1 MEYIAV
7 IHKDTNNTYWAE
19 FPDVP
24 GCFSSGNTIE
34 EVKRNARE
42 ALFLYFSGPN
52 FIEPIYPYEST
63 MEEIKRNYQGEA
75 FVHISLPSRFLVV

>member
-7 IHKDTNNTYWAE
+7 IHKDTNDTYWAE

-34 EVKRNARE
+34 EVKKNAGE
-42 ALFLYFSGPN
+42 ALDLYFSGSKYLDL
-52 FIEPIYPYEST
+52 IYPREST
-63 MEEIKRNYQGEA
+63 LEEIKEKYEGEA
-75 FVHISLPSRFLVV
+75 FISIYLAPRFM

>member
-24 GCFSSGNTIE
+24 GCFTNGNTIE
-34 EVKRNARE
+34 EVERNAGE
-42 ALFLYFSGPN
+42 ALDLYFSGSKYLD
-52 FIEPIYPYEST
+52 PIYPHEST
-63 MEEIKRNYQGEA
+63 LEEIKEKYEGEA
-75 FVHISLPSRFLVV
+75 FASIYLAPKFL

>member
-24 GCFSSGNTIE
+24 GCFSSGNTID
-34 EVKRNARE
+34 EVKRNAWQ

-52 FIEPIYPYEST
+52 FIKPIYPHEST
-63 MEEIKRNYQGEA
+63 MEEIKKNYQGEA
-75 FVHISLPSRFLVV
+75 FVRISLPLGIS

>member
-24 GCFSSGNTIE
+24 GCFSSGDTIE
-34 EVKRNARE
+34 ELKKNAEE
-42 ALFLYFSGPN
+42 ALTLYFSGSN
-52 FIEPIYPYEST
+52 FLEPIYPHEST
-63 MEEIKRNYQGEA
+63 LEEIKEKYNGEI
-75 FVHISLPSRFLVV
+75 FISVYVAPIFI